1 MRDRRSK
8 AGLKLVWAIFST
20 NVMSFA
26 TVGAMIA
33 YQMPVIR
40 RRMRNDAGP
49 RQGAALSFSGCYAMP

>member
-1 MRDRRSK
+1 M
-8 AGLKLVWAIFST
+8 KLVWAIFST